1 VLGRSP
7 ITLGSTVWDWSR
19 PYLLGVLNVTP
30 DSFSD
35 GGQFLDPARAVARAR
50 EMLAEGAD
58 ALDVGGES
66 TRPGAPP
73 VGETEEIRRVIPVI
87 RALREVT
94 EAPLS
99 IDTTRA
105 AVAEAAL
112 RAGATMVNDVGLGDP
127 VEALAGVAAAHGAAY
142 IAMHSAG
149 VRETVVSR
157 DATEYADVVGEVA
170 RALSSLRD
178 RAVGAGVARSRV
190 ILDPGVGFAKRAA
203 HSLTLLAN
211 LEALRSLGHPLC
223 VGPSRKSFIVHP
235 DAHPAGWP
243 ADGSSPGA
251 RVGGT
256 AAAVALA
263 AWQGAELLRVHDVA
277 VMAQCARVAQ
287 ALGRARRLP

>member
-1 VLGRSP
+1 MLGRSP

-19 PYLLGVLNVTP
+19 PYVLGVLNVTP

-35 GGQFLDPARAVARAR
+35 GGRFLDPARAVARAR

-73 VGETEEIRRVIPVI
+73 VGEAEELRRVIPVL

-94 EAPLS
+94 DAPLS

-105 AVAEAAL
+105 AVADAAL

-178 RAVGAGVARSRV
+178 RALGAGVARSRV

-211 LEALRSLGHPLC
+211 LEALRALGHPLC

-243 ADGSSPGA
+243 PDDAAPEA
-251 RVGGT
+251 RLGGT

-287 ALGRARRLP
+287 ALSRARRPP

>member
-1 VLGRSP
+1 MLGRSP

-35 GGQFLDPARAVARAR
+35 GGRYLDPAHAVARGVA
-50 EMLAEGAD
+50 MLSEGAD

-66 TRPGAPP
+66 TRPGAAP
-73 VGETEEIRRVIPVI
+73 VAEDEELRRVIPVL

-94 EAPLS
+94 DAPLS

-105 AVAEAAL
+105 RVAEAAL
-112 RAGATMVNDVGLGDP
+112 RAGASVVNDVGLGDP

-142 IAMHSAG
+142 IAMHSSGA
-149 VRETVVSR
+149 RETVASR
-157 DATEYADVVGEVA
+157 DATAYDDVVAAVA
-170 RALSSLRD
+170 GGLGSLRD
-178 RAVGAGVARSRV
+178 RAVRAGVPPARV

-203 HSLTLLAN
+203 HSLALLAN
-211 LEALRSLGHPLC
+211 LGALRALGHALC
-223 VGPSRKSFIVHP
+223 VGPSRKSFVVDP

-243 ADGSSPGA
+243 RDVSAPEA

-263 AWQGAELLRVHDVA
+263 AWQGAEILRVHDVA

-287 ALGRARRLP
+287 ALSLARRPP

>member
-1 VLGRSP
+1 MLGRSP

-19 PYLLGVLNVTP
+19 PYLLGVLNVIP

-35 GGQFLDPARAVARAR
+35 GGRFLDPARAVERAR

-66 TRPGAPP
+66 TRPGADP
-73 VGETEEIRRVIPVI
+73 VGEAEELRRVVPVI

-94 EAPLS
+94 DAPLS

-105 AVAEAAL
+105 AVADAAQ
-112 RAGATMVNDVGLGDP
+112 RAGATVVNDVGLGDP

-149 VRETVVSR
+149 ARETVASR
-157 DATEYADVVGEVA
+157 DATEYADVVGEVS
-170 RALSSLRD
+170 RALASLRD
-178 RAVGAGVARSRV
+178 RAVGAGMAPSRV

-203 HSLTLLAN
+203 HSLALLAN
-211 LEALRSLGHPLC
+211 LGRLRGLGHPLC

-243 ADGSSPGA
+243 MDGATPEA

-263 AWQGAELLRVHDVA
+263 VSQGAEVLRVHDVA

-287 ALGRARRLP
+287 ALSLAGRAP

>member
-35 GGQFLDPARAVARAR
+35 GGRYFDPMRAVARAR

-66 TRPGAPP
+66 TRPGAAPIN
-73 VGETEEIRRVIPVI
+73 EAEELRRVIPVL

-94 EAPLS
+94 DAPLS
-99 IDTTRA
+99 IDTTRV

-112 RAGATMVNDVGLGDP
+112 RAGASVVNDVGLGDP

-142 IAMHSAG
+142 LGMHSAG
-149 VRETVVSR
+149 ERETEARR
-157 DATEYADVVGEVA
+157 DAMEYADVVGDVA
-170 RALSSLRD
+170 LALASLRD
-178 RAVGAGVARSRV
+178 RAVGAGVPASRV

-203 HSLTLLAN
+203 HSLALLAN
-211 LEALRSLGHPLC
+211 LDALRALGHPLC
-223 VGPSRKSFIVHP
+223 VGPSRKSFVVHP
-235 DAHPAGWP
+235 DAHPRGWP
-243 ADGSSPGA
+243 ADRAAPEA

-263 AWQGAELLRVHDVA
+263 VWQGAEILRVHDVGL
-277 VMAQCARVAQ
+277 MAQCARVAQ
-287 ALGRARRLP
+287 ALSLARRPP

>member
-73 VGETEEIRRVIPVI
+73 VGETEELRRVIPVI

-243 ADGSSPGA
+243 QDGAAPEA

-287 ALGRARRLP
+287 ALGRARRRP